1 MHPCLRGGRRYNQ
14 TLMDFYARRTDL
26 SPVLGLEEGE
36 TRKVCPPG
44 TVKSY
49 LTHFPWSEC
58 IPEEQALQP
67 RRFPANIPRPGPTA
81 TTTRPDGGLPPA
93 PEPLPPP
100 PPAPA
105 APAPLP
111 PPKKARFLSVNY
123 QSGEIVDPDTGA
135 VVETAT
141 AYSID
146 TVDAVAAVAGLGFV
160 AVLLALA
167 GVFE

>member
-1 MHPCLRGGRRYNQ
+1 
-14 TLMDFYARRTDL
+14 MDFYARRTAL

-49 LTHFPWSEC
+49 LPHFPWSEC
-58 IPEEQALQP
+58 IPEEEALQP
-67 RRFPANIPRPGPTA
+67 HLFPSKVARPGPTA
-81 TTTRPDGGLPPA
+81 TTTSPSGGPPPA
-93 PEPLPPP
+93 PAPLPPP
-100 PPAPA
+100 PPVPA

-111 PPKKARFLSVNY
+111 PVERKARFLAVDH
-123 QSGEIVDPDTGA
+123 QSGDILDPSTGA
-135 VVETAT
+135 VIESAT

-146 TVDAVAAVAGLGFV
+146 TVDTVAIGAGIGIV

-167 GVFE
+167 GVFD

>member
-1 MHPCLRGGRRYNQ
+1 
-14 TLMDFYARRTDL
+14 MDFYARRTAL
-26 SPVLGLEEGE
+26 SPVLGIEEGE
-36 TRKVCPPG
+36 TRKACPPG

-49 LTHFPWSEC
+49 LPHFPWSEC
-58 IPEEQALQP
+58 IPEEQALEP
-67 RRFPANIPRPGPTA
+67 HRFPANIPRPGPTA
-81 TTTRPDGGLPPA
+81 TITRPDGGGLPPA
-93 PEPLPPP
+93 PAPLPPP

-105 APAPLP
+105 PLP
-111 PPKKARFLSVNY
+111 PVKKARFLSVNY

-146 TVDAVAAVAGLGFV
+146 TVDAVASVAGLGFV
-160 AVLLALA
+160 AVLLVLA